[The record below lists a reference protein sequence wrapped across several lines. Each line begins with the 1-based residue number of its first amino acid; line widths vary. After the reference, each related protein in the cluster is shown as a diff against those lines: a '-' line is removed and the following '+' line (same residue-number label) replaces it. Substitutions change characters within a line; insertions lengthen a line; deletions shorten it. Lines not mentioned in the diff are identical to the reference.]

1 MDEYAASRPDIS
13 SILCE
18 IERCV
23 ARAKSASGRVLRGI
37 KDRLTDLFFDAW
49 TVDAHAGA
57 RLVRKIEF
65 YNPHKLRE
73 VMKEQG
79 VWRDSGRR
87 KNNQRMERFAR
98 EALRNGTIG
107 DDVAF
112 LWFDVKIDGVD
123 KHRAM
128 R

>member
-1 MDEYAASRPDIS
+1 MDDYAAFRPDIS

-23 ARAKSASGRVLRGI
+23 ARAKSASGHMVRVI
-37 KDRLTDLFFDAW
+37 KDRINDMLIAAW
-49 TVDAHAGA
+49 VVDAHAGA

-65 YNPHKLRE
+65 YNQRKLRE
-73 VMKEQG
+73 VMQEQG

-87 KNNQRMERFAR
+87 KASPRKERFAR